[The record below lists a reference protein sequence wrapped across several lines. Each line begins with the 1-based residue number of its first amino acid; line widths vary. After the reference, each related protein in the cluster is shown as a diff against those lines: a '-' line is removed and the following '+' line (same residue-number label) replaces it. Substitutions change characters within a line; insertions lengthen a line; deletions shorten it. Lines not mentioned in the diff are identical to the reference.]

1 MKMEIQKLESGRES
15 LQFLSTGWRLT
26 HRAGISIGLID
37 DIPTC
42 QDLVARIVREA
53 EAEINR
59 MSGLMSVAGA
69 DEAWE
74 RSQRTRQAKL

>member
-1 MKMEIQKLESGRES
+1 MKMEIQKLEFGRES
-15 LQFLSTGWRLT
+15 PMILCSKWRLT
-26 HRAGISIGLID
+26 VRAGISIGLID
-37 DIPTC
+37 DIPKC

>member
-1 MKMEIQKLESGRES
+1 MSPSSIVNQ
-15 LQFLSTGWRLT
+15 RLT
-26 HRAGISIGLID
+26 TRAGISIGLID

-53 EAEINR
+53 ETEINR
-59 MSGLMSVAGA
+59 MSGLMNVAGA

>member
-1 MKMEIQKLESGRES
+1 M
-15 LQFLSTGWRLT
+15 
-26 HRAGISIGLID
+26 
-37 DIPTC
+37 
-42 QDLVARIVREA
+42 ARIVREA

-59 MSGLMSVAGA
+59 MSGLMEVAGA

>member
-1 MKMEIQKLESGRES
+1 MVVRLSIVIQS
-15 LQFLSTGWRLT
+15 RLIG
-26 HRAGISIGLID
+26 RAGISIGLID

-42 QDLVARIVREA
+42 QDLVARIVSEA

-74 RSQRTRQAKL
+74 RSQRTREAKL

>member
-1 MKMEIQKLESGRES
+1 MADGS
-15 LQFLSTGWRLT
+15 
-26 HRAGISIGLID
+26 AGISIGLID

-42 QDLVARIVREA
+42 EVLVARIVREA

-59 MSGLMSVAGA
+59 MSGMMSVAGA

-74 RSQRTRQAKL
+74 RSQRTREAKL